1 MPVATPKPPRAFIS
15 YSHDSA
21 EHAQRV
27 LALADQLRADGVEA
41 WVDRYIQDPE
51 EGWISWMRNQVRRA
65 DRVLLV
71 FTETYQRRFEGNE
84 EEGKGLGATFEGV
97 IVTQELY
104 ESGGRNAK
112 FRPVA
117 FREEDERF
125 IPIELRRF
133 NRYRVDTPE
142 NYQALLRWLHEK
154 PHIVAPPVERGPDL
168 PPAPAS
174 GLFASKPGEP
184 QNP

>member
-1 MPVATPKPPRAFIS
+1 MSAVTPQPPRAFIS

-21 EHAQRV
+21 EHALRMLG
-27 LALADQLRADGVEA
+27 LANQLRVDGVEA
-41 WVDRYIQDPE
+41 WIDQYVQDPE
-51 EGWISWMRNQVRRA
+51 EGWISWMRNQVKQA

-97 IVTQELY
+97 IVTQWLY
-104 ESGGRNAK
+104 ESGGRNKK
-112 FRPVA
+112 FRPVV
-117 FREEDERF
+117 FRAEDERF
-125 IPIELRRF
+125 IPVELRRF
-133 NRYRVDTPE
+133 NRYRADTPE
-142 NYQALLRWLHEK
+142 NYQVLLRWLREK
-154 PHIVAPPVERGPDL
+154 PQIVVPPVGQGPDL

-174 GLFASKPGEP
+174 GLFANKPGEP